1 MRPRPLLLGGALVVS
16 FAWSAWALF
25 SPQEEVVQP
34 AARNVPAPSGSAR
47 VGSGAVEHDA
57 SRAVSASTG
66 PDDTMAQR
74 FELPPRPQAPSQLHN
89 LFAAYS
95 YEAPR
100 PIARLAA
107 PEPPHAPPLPFVYAG
122 RLIVGGQSIY
132 LLSQA
137 GAPITA
143 TLGTEIGEFKLVQT
157 ASDRLVFLHG
167 PTGQE
172 VPMTLGPSAVN

>member
-1 MRPRPLLLGGALVVS
+1 MRSRPLLLGGALVAS
-16 FAWSAWALF
+16 FVWSAWALF

-34 AARNVPAPSGSAR
+34 TARNVPAASGSAGGGSR
-47 VGSGAVEHDA
+47 VVEHDA
-57 SRAVSASTG
+57 SRAVSASARR
-66 PDDTMAQR
+66 DDTMPQR

-89 LFAAYS
+89 LFAAYT

-100 PIARLAA
+100 PVARLAA
-107 PEPPHAPPLPFVYAG
+107 PEPPHAPPLPFAYAG
-122 RLIVGGQSIY
+122 RLIVNGQSIY

-143 TLGTEIGEFKLVQT
+143 TLGTQIGEFKLVQA

-172 VPMTLGPSAVN
+172 VAMTFGPAAVN